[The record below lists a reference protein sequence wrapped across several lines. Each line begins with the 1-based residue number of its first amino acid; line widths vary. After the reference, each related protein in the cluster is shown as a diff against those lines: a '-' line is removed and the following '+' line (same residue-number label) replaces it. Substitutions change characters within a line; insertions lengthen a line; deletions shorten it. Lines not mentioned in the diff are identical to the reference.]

1 MQNSKLALET
11 IQKQAKATKKLTI
24 FFYKQ
29 KISTDKGP
37 MKSTRLQLKLCNH
50 WLTTIEENRIS
61 SMLEKKLVSIKLYR
75 KLKESRNSK
84 KRKKYK
90 CKKRK
95 KKALLLIIKIFPPGI
110 LSLTN

>member
-1 MQNSKLALET
+1 MKL
-11 IQKQAKATKKLTI
+11 
-24 FFYKQ
+24 
-29 KISTDKGP
+29 
-37 MKSTRLQLKLCNH
+37 TRLQLKLCNH

>member
-1 MQNSKLALET
+1 
-11 IQKQAKATKKLTI
+11 
-24 FFYKQ
+24 
-29 KISTDKGP
+29 
-37 MKSTRLQLKLCNH
+37 MKSTRLQLKLCNR
-50 WLTTIEENRIS
+50 WLTTIEENQIS
-61 SMLEKKLVSIKLYR
+61 SMLEKKLVSIKLYQ